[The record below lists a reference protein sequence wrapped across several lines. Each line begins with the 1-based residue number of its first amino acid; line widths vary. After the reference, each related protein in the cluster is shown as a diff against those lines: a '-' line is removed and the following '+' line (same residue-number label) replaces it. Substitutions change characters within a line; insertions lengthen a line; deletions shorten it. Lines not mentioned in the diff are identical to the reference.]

1 MLIKKVPTGFFLTP
15 LVAFS
20 LFFLPALQ
28 LLSTEHAQAETLY
41 VKPSSE
47 IAIRTGQGT
56 EYKIIAVVKDGTS
69 VELLEED
76 DSYAKVRLP
85 DGKEGWI
92 IKRFLSE
99 EAPLQ
104 ELVAALQEA
113 NDALKAR
120 EMEALTNLETLSSR
134 LEQTEAERDTI
145 LAERDQLAGDYT
157 KLKQDTSD
165 IAGIKKDSLRISQEN
180 KTLAE
185 NLVSLSADYESLK
198 KDKTINWFLAG
209 GGVLLVGILFGRIS
223 AASRKRR
230 PSLL

>member
-1 MLIKKVPTGFFLTP
+1 MLMKRLSTRFSPIP
-15 LVAFS
+15 LIAVY
-20 LFFLPALQ
+20 LFFLAALP
-28 LLSTEHAQAETLY
+28 LLSTETAQAETRY
-41 VKPSSE
+41 IIPSSE

-104 ELVAALQEA
+104 QLVATLQEA

-120 EMEALTNLETLSSR
+120 EIETVNNLETISSR
-134 LEQTEAERDTI
+134 LEQTETERNTI
-145 LAERDQLAGDYT
+145 LAERDQLASDYT

-165 IAGIKKDSLRISQEN
+165 VALIKKDSLRISQEN
-180 KTLAE
+180 KTLTE
-185 NLVSLSADYESLK
+185 NLASLRADYEALK
-198 KDKTINWFLAG
+198 KDRAINWFLAG
-209 GGVLLVGILFGRIS
+209 GGVLLLGILVGRIS